1 MVMAPDFMTVCGET
15 RGAHGAPFFP
25 LTTVNSTHRRL
36 RTWLSPL
43 CKRRTYV
50 PSPSTARLRLGKKV
64 EFTRQC
70 HPTCL
75 HGCICPKMGH
85 LQAVDPPS
93 AIKGWEFGWV
103 NEGALWSPE
112 FWRRAGLMAG
122 PSCGAAG
129 SGHEWSRRQRINRLG
144 PRRRTRTACDGVPV
158 FLKSRRGRRQRAA
171 CAQGLEAS
179 GRAPAATE
187 PWCSPPAASSRR
199 TCA

>member
-1 MVMAPDFMTVCGET
+1 MVLNSLRVGIQNEKRVLKLATNFWYSNFWSVI
-15 RGAHGAPFFP
+15 
-25 LTTVNSTHRRL
+25 LTAVNSTHRHL

-70 HPTCL
+70 HPPCL

-103 NEGALWSPE
+103 NEWALWSPE
-112 FWRRAGLMAG
+112 FWRRAGPMAG
-122 PSCGAAG
+122 SPAALPVVAM
-129 SGHEWSRRQRINRLG
+129 SGPGGGGW
-144 PRRRTRTACDGVPV
+144 T
-158 FLKSRRGRRQRAA
+158 K
-171 CAQGLEAS
+171 
-179 GRAPAATE
+179 RAPTE
-187 PWCSPPAASSRR
+187 PEVLDLGDGPIRPVSQGSLSSDA
-199 TCA
+199 CGL